1 MAGSFIFDYLALVFF
16 ASCGVFQ
23 MAAACN
29 GLQGLLFFK
38 GRRTAF
44 LFGLALWVGVFA
56 WFFLSEPRN
65 QPDTGLG
72 LTGNQQFGYFFA
84 GSGTGLAFTLL
95 ISSIRNL
102 GLGRGLSPVPPGLD
116 ALRQSNYLLALYETL
131 QPWVAFLRNKFSTR
145 HKPAIADDAH
155 RRRVG
160 GKRRIGRLIK

>member
-1 MAGSFIFDYLALVFF
+1 MGGSFVPDYLILVFF

-44 LFGLALWVGVFA
+44 LFGLALWVAAFA

-72 LTGNQQFGYFFA
+72 LTGNQQFGFFFV
-84 GSGTGLAFTLL
+84 GSGAGLTLTLL
-95 ISSIRNL
+95 LSSLRNL
-102 GLGRGLSPVPPGLD
+102 SLGNYPPQTGLD
-116 ALRQSNYLLALYETL
+116 ALRQSNYLRALYGTL
-131 QPWVAFLRNKFSTR
+131 RPWVVILRNRSSTGHNLSIDAR
-145 HKPAIADDAH
+145 ADLQETRD
-155 RRRVG
+155 
-160 GKRRIGRLIK
+160 

>member
-1 MAGSFIFDYLALVFF
+1 VSVTGSFVPDYLALVFF

-29 GLQGLLFFK
+29 GLHGLLVFR

-44 LFGLALWVGVFA
+44 LFGLALWVAAFA

-72 LTGNQQFGYFFA
+72 LTGNQQFGFFFV
-84 GSGTGLAFTLL
+84 GSGVGLTFTLL

-102 GLGRGLSPVPPGLD
+102 GLGNEPTQAGLD
-116 ALRQSNYLLALYETL
+116 ALRQSNYLRALYRTI
-131 QPWVAFLRNKFSTR
+131 QPRVALSLSRSSGR
-145 HKPAIADDAH
+145 HKDSLHDHVDH
-155 RRRVG
+155 RG
-160 GKRRIGRLIK
+160 QAQD